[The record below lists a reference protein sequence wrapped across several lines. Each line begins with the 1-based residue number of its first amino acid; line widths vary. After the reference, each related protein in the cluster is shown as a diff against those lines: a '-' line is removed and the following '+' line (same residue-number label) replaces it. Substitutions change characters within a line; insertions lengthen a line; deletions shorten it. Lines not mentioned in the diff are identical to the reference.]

1 MNKVKLSL
9 KELVSIKNYSSN
21 NVPKSLDSISFNID
35 NGKVLGWDI
44 DGRKIAVSSSP
55 VEIVE
60 PDFANFNEVI
70 GLITNVA
77 TYYDEVAKRVE
88 FVNKKN
94 ETLSKDSEE
103 DKPKVITV
111 DNDFCFDNEF
121 VTRETSS
128 AIEPLIDP
136 VMIERSYVNSPTR
149 IPMMSGIVHY
159 FLPANDAAKES
170 WGKPSSEGLLT
181 KEQLKALKG

>member
-94 ETLSKDSEE
+94 ETLSKDS
-103 DKPKVITV
+103 
-111 DNDFCFDNEF
+111 NDFCFDNEF

-136 VMIERSYVNSPTR
+136 VMIERSYVNSPISR
-149 IPMMSGIVHY
+149 PMMSGIVHY